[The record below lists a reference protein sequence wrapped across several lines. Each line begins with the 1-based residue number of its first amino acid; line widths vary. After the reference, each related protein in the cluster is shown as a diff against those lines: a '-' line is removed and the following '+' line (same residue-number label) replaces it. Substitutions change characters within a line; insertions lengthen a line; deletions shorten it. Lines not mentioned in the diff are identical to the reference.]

1 MIKGVLFD
9 LDGTI
14 IDSAPSIIRCFE
26 KTFTDLFPEVVL
38 TEEEKLSFLGPTL
51 VQTFSKYTD
60 DMDYVYKAFDLYV
73 MHSTLEHDNDMIP
86 AFPNAEAVLKELK
99 EKGYKVGLVTSKK
112 NNMAKRG
119 LENNGL
125 LKYIDILVGFD
136 NVKNH
141 KPAPDSLLKA
151 CDMLNLKPNELI
163 YVGDHVNDIIAAKRA
178 NMKSVGVEFSH
189 NIDKLKLENPDY
201 IIKDLLDILEIVKEK

>member
-26 KTFTDLFPEVVL
+26 KTFADLFPEVVL

-60 DMDYVYKAFDLYV
+60 DMDYVYKAFDHYV

-86 AFPNAEAVLKELK
+86 AFPNAEAILKRLK

-151 CDMLNLKPNELI
+151 ADMLNLKPNELI

>member
-9 LDGTI
+9 LDGTL

-26 KTFTDLFPEVVL
+26 KTFADLFPEVVL
-38 TEEEKLSFLGPTL
+38 SEEEKLSFLGPTL

-60 DMDYVYKAFDLYV
+60 DMDYVYQAFDHYV

-86 AFPNAEAVLKELK
+86 SFPNAEATLKTLK
-99 EKGYKVGLVTSKK
+99 EKGYQVGLVTSKK
-112 NNMAKRG
+112 NNMARRG
-119 LENNGL
+119 LENNDL
-125 LKYIDILVGFD
+125 FKYIDVLVGFD

-141 KPAPDSLLKA
+141 KPAPDSLNKA
-151 CDMLNLKPNELI
+151 AELLNLKTNELI

-178 NMKSVGVEFSH
+178 GMKSVAVEFSY
-189 NIDKLKLENPDY
+189 NIDKIKLHDPDY
-201 IIKDLLDILEIVKEK
+201 IIKDLLEIIEIVEEK